1 MNIDTSIRRIV
12 ITEEEDLDLDKLL
25 KLDDGTSDKPSD
37 KPAVA
42 ILTPPS
48 SPSSP
53 TSPKISIL
61 EEEEEDEDGG
71 GHWVLPKPSKPG
83 DFMNNSIKRVPSKSI
98 LKKTSS
104 YANFDTTSSQT
115 SNNNKSVSGLGRR
128 LSSRIS
134 LTNNLMDASS
144 TSIRS
149 NNSGS
154 YKPQQVADSSSSGGG
169 GGQERRRRAK
179 QSSFL
184 GSMTSDGGSSA
195 IGWDLDD
202 DESKPS
208 SPSIGKFI
216 VNVPPPKMPTLGGG
230 VSIQQVVTA
239 SCGADQAA
247 GMNSRESSR
256 VSLNSSLGN
265 SNNPRIRRNNVSFH
279 SVDVREYDRT
289 VGDNPSCRSGPPL
302 SLDWSYSKKYEKN
315 LEEYEAERQ
324 NERAKKLSQLHM
336 NKYKRKNLLA
346 FHWGHTEE
354 DMKEARGSTRKVQ
367 RQRSMTQILLPV
379 HLAEE
384 AVISLKRFINKK
396 KGKTEEHEWS
406 DMSNSASTKDT
417 TQPRDSPGIPSSH
430 QTV

>member
-1 MNIDTSIRRIV
+1 
-12 ITEEEDLDLDKLL
+12 
-25 KLDDGTSDKPSD
+25 
-37 KPAVA
+37 
-42 ILTPPS
+42 
-48 SPSSP
+48 
-53 TSPKISIL
+53 
-61 EEEEEDEDGG
+61 
-71 GHWVLPKPSKPG
+71 
-83 DFMNNSIKRVPSKSI
+83 
-98 LKKTSS
+98 
-104 YANFDTTSSQT
+104 
-115 SNNNKSVSGLGRR
+115 
-128 LSSRIS
+128 
-134 LTNNLMDASS
+134 
-144 TSIRS
+144 
-149 NNSGS
+149 
-154 YKPQQVADSSSSGGG
+154 
-169 GGQERRRRAK
+169 
-179 QSSFL
+179 
-184 GSMTSDGGSSA
+184 MTSDGGSSA

-230 VSIQQVVTA
+230 ISIQQVVTA
-239 SCGADQAA
+239 ASCADQAA